1 VSKASALEKR
11 RQELGIKT
19 NQVISIGDGRNDIQ
33 MFEWTREGGGLAFA
47 MGQGPEEVKAAATAV
62 TASVEEDGVAQVLA
76 GFEGILFSR
85 QV

>member
-1 VSKASALEKR
+1 
-11 RQELGIKT
+11 
-19 NQVISIGDGRNDIQ
+19 
-33 MFEWTREGGGLAFA
+33 

-85 QV
+85 QI